1 MDGAYQAKRHK
12 FDNASMIIHQIRPEE
27 GTAESI
33 LSLIRNDR
41 NYTKQEAQLLDI
53 MLSIHAE
60 HGGGNNSTF
69 ACRVAT
75 SSGTDPYAAYT
86 TAINSLKGFSSR
98 RCQHQSGTDV
108 GLHQRKCQELE

>member
-1 MDGAYQAKRHK
+1 MRIALGLIAKMPILMDGAYQAKRHK

-41 NYTKQEAQLLDI
+41 NYTKEEAQLLDI

-69 ACRVAT
+69 A
-75 SSGTDPYAAYT
+75 
-86 TAINSLKGFSSR
+86 
-98 RCQHQSGTDV
+98 
-108 GLHQRKCQELE
+108 